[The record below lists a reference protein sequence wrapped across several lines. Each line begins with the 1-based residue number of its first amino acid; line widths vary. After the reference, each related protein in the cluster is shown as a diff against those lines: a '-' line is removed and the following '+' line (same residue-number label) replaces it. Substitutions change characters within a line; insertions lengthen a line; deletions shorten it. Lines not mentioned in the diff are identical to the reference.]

1 MKNRLLLV
9 LILLISFPAFSQ
21 EEEENDST
29 NWNIGGMSSLTF
41 SQVSLTN
48 WAAGGESSMSGNL
61 FVNLFAKYNKGKSA
75 WDNNL
80 DLGYGLVKQGDQDVK
95 KSDDR
100 IDFSSKYGRQATKH
114 LYYSVLFNFKTQ
126 MTKGYLYPQDSV
138 ISNFMAPGYILLSL
152 GMDYKPG
159 DHFSLYIS
167 PLTDKMTIVKEEI
180 FAESYGVEKGKS
192 MRSEI
197 GGFLKMTFQ
206 KDVIENVN
214 FLTKLDLFTNYTDNP
229 QNVDV
234 SWEVVIAMKINKWM
248 TANFN
253 THLIYDDDTMIDDG
267 EGNLAPRLQF
277 KEVFGV
283 GLSFKF

>member
-1 MKNRLLLV
+1 MKYTLLSV
-9 LILLISFPAFSQ
+9 LILLLSIHPSLSQ
-21 EEEENDST
+21 EEVNDST
-29 NWNIGGMSSLTF
+29 NWDIGGMSSFTF

-48 WAAGGESSMSGNL
+48 WAAGGESSLSGNA
-61 FVNLFAKYNKGKSA
+61 FVNLFAKYKKGKSA

-80 DLGYGLVKQGDQDVK
+80 VLGYGLVKQGDQDVR

-100 IDFSSKYGRQATKH
+100 IDLSSKYGRQATEH
-114 LYYSVLFNFKTQ
+114 IYYSFLFNFKTQ

-180 FAESYGVEKGKS
+180 FAESYGLEKGKS
-192 MRSEI
+192 VRSEI

-214 FLTKLDLFTNYTDNP
+214 FLTKLDLFTNYADNP

-234 SWEVVIAMKINKWM
+234 SWEVVIAMKINKWL

-253 THLIYDDDTMIDDG
+253 THLIYDDDIMIDDG

-277 KEVFGV
+277 KEVFGA

>member
-1 MKNRLLLV
+1 MKNISLVLFVLLLS
-9 LILLISFPAFSQ
+9 IRPAWSQ
-21 EEEENDST
+21 EEKPDST
-29 NWNIGGMSSLTF
+29 NWKFGGMSSFTF

-48 WAAGGESSMSGNL
+48 WAAGGESSMSGNA
-61 FVNLFAKYNKGKSA
+61 FVNLFAKYNKGKSS
-75 WDNNL
+75 WENNL
-80 DLGYGLVKQGDQDVK
+80 DLGYGLVKQGERDVR

-114 LYYSVLFNFKTQ
+114 LYYSVLFNMKTQ

-138 ISNFMAPGYILLSL
+138 ISNFMAPGYFLVSL
-152 GMDYKPG
+152 GMDYKPNEN
-159 DHFSLYIS
+159 FSLYLS
-167 PLTDKMTIVKEEI
+167 PLTDKITVVKEEI
-180 FAESYGVEKGKS
+180 FAESYGLEEGKS
-192 MRSEI
+192 VRSEI
-197 GGFLKMTFQ
+197 GGFLKMIFQ

-214 FLTKLDLFTNYTDNP
+214 FLTKLDLFTNYADNP

-234 SWEVVIAMKINKWM
+234 SWEVVIGMKINKWL

-253 THLIYDDDTMIDDG
+253 THLIYDDDIMIDDG